1 MNKINDAIKKRGG
14 PLQLIRLSILI
25 VVLLFVALAG
35 YWLWLSPETF
45 LERMISIG
53 EWILSLLR

>member
-1 MNKINDAIKKRGG
+1 MNVVKEINKRGG

-25 VVLLFVALAG
+25 VVLLFVVLAG
-35 YWLWLSPETF
+35 YWLFISPETF

-53 EWILSLLR
+53 EWLLYLFR

>member
-1 MNKINDAIKKRGG
+1 MNVVKEINKRGG
-14 PLQLIRLSILI
+14 HLRLIRLSILI

-35 YWLWLSPETF
+35 YWLFISPETF

-53 EWILSLLR
+53 DWLLSLFR

>member
-1 MNKINDAIKKRGG
+1 MNVVKKINKRGG
-14 PLQLIRLSILI
+14 ALQLIRLSILI

-35 YWLWLSPETF
+35 YWLVISPETF

-53 EWILSLLR
+53 EWLLSLFG